1 MSRWKRI
8 TVFLAIMGPG
18 IITANI
24 DNDASGITTYSVAGA
39 RFGYTLL
46 WTLIPTTIALVVI
59 QEMVARMGAVT
70 GKGLSDLIRENH
82 GVKSAFFM
90 MIALF
95 IANFGTTVANFAGWA
110 ASMEILGLSKYI
122 MVPFGA
128 VAIWILVTK
137 GNYRSLEM
145 ILLFACLI
153 YFGYV
158 ISGFMAKPDWNEVFR
173 KTLVPDI
180 KLNSEYVYLS
190 IAIIGTT
197 ITPWMQF
204 YLQSS
209 IAEKGIKKEE
219 YSASRLDVII
229 GCSITDIVAFFI
241 IVTCATTL
249 FPAGIRIKE
258 AHEAAFALQ
267 PLAGNFASLVFAISL
282 ANASLLGAIIVPLA
296 TAYYICEAMGWERGV
311 NKSFKEAPQFMW
323 IYTVLIVAAP
333 LLVLIPGAP
342 LVTLMVLSAV
352 VNGMLLPFVLIY
364 AISLVN
370 NRRLMGEYVNSRGY
384 NYISWGTII
393 VIITLTVFLVIT
405 YFAPPDR
412 HKMNENA
419 NITPPGQASGLNLDY
434 ALVYNSN
441 IADGGLNGKNN

>member
-8 TVFLAIMGPG
+8 LIFLSIMGPG

-39 RFGYTLL
+39 RFGYALL

-59 QEMVARMGAVT
+59 QEMIARMGAVT
-70 GKGLSDLIRENH
+70 GKGLSDLIRENY
-82 GVKSAFFM
+82 GVKSTFFM

-95 IANFGTTVANFAGWA
+95 IANLGTTIANFAGWA
-110 ASMEILGLSKYI
+110 ASMEIVGFSKYI
-122 MVPFGA
+122 MVPIGA
-128 VAIWILVTK
+128 VAIWMLVTR
-137 GNYRSLEM
+137 GSYRFVER

-158 ISGFMAKPDWNEVFR
+158 ISGIMSRPDWSEVFK
-173 KTLVPDI
+173 KTFVPDI
-180 KLNSEYVYLS
+180 KLDSEYIYLS

-219 YSASRLDVII
+219 YKATKLDVIL
-229 GCSITDIVAFFI
+229 GCSITDIIAFFI

-249 FPAGIRIKE
+249 FPHGIRIDE
-258 AHEAAFALQ
+258 ASEAAHALS
-267 PLAGNFASLVFAISL
+267 PLAGNYASLIFAISL

-311 NKSFKEAPQFMW
+311 NKSFREAPQFMW
-323 IYTVLIVAAP
+323 IYTVIIVASATLI
-333 LLVLIPGAP
+333 LLPGAP
-342 LVTLMVLSAV
+342 LVFLMVLSAV
-352 VNGMLLPFVLIY
+352 VNGILLPFVLMY

-370 NRRLMGEYVNSRGY
+370 NKRLMGEYINSKGY
-384 NYISWGTII
+384 NYISWGTVI
-393 VIITLTVFLVIT
+393 VIIGLTTFLIVT
-405 YFAPPDR
+405 TFAPF
-412 HKMNENA
+412 
-419 NITPPGQASGLNLDY
+419 
-434 ALVYNSN
+434 NS
-441 IADGGLNGKNN
+441 